1 MILRA
6 TFLSV
11 NLFCQILIFNFIVID
26 LGFTGYHRSEQML
39 LILCVSG
46 ERTETVQRN
55 DFAFSP
61 SVQQLARGDNRDN
74 QYGISRPLLS
84 KSHPGGESSS
94 IYLAKLLQNI
104 FSKFLVAVIIGDIH
118 GKDKEIFNCASFGKL
133 CGELVGNFL
142 RSANIFWGS
151 SFFFTISA
159 LEISKLSF
167 SGSKT

>member
-55 DFAFSP
+55 DLAFSP
-61 SVQQLARGDNRDN
+61 SV
-74 QYGISRPLLS
+74 
-84 KSHPGGESSS
+84 
-94 IYLAKLLQNI
+94 
-104 FSKFLVAVIIGDIH
+104 
-118 GKDKEIFNCASFGKL
+118 
-133 CGELVGNFL
+133 
-142 RSANIFWGS
+142 
-151 SFFFTISA
+151 
-159 LEISKLSF
+159 
-167 SGSKT
+167 